1 MEAGNFRE
9 DLYYRLNVIP
19 IHVPPLRERP
29 QDVLPLANAFVA
41 KHSRDEPRS
50 ISREGL
56 QRLAAFRWKGTA
68 RELENVIER
77 ALALSE
83 ATQIGPEDFLLD
95 PAKNEQRGNSPTGLA
110 RSAAEQRL
118 TLRELEV
125 RYIDEIMQ
133 ITGGNKAH
141 AAKILGV
148 DRKTL
153 YRRAE
158 RRNHQNSKA
167 QS

>member
-1 MEAGNFRE
+1 M
-9 DLYYRLNVIP
+9 
-19 IHVPPLRERP
+19 
-29 QDVLPLANAFVA
+29 
-41 KHSRDEPRS
+41 
-50 ISREGL
+50 
-56 QRLAAFRWKGTA
+56 
-68 RELENVIER
+68 IER

-83 ATQIGPEDFLLD
+83 ATQIGLEDFPLD
-95 PAKNEQRGNSPTGLA
+95 PAKNEQRGNSPPDLA

-125 RYIDEIMQ
+125 RYIDEIMR

-158 RRNHQNSKA
+158 RRNHQSSKA